1 VLGRALCSLGE
12 WDDALSEIESVKD
25 EVPPFQVGMAIAPL
39 VVIALARGED
49 ERVRELVAEHDRRCS
64 DAGASV
70 FESDFRSLRAMV
82 LDPKSDRDGRTPP
95 AEIITGAQ
103 VADYAEWAGWLG
115 PVVDR
120 VLADPGREQLVVAL
134 EALRGPGAMKRFP
147 PVLAQA
153 ERLDA
158 HLAMRAGEPVRAAEC
173 WMRAESLAGACGL
186 VFETAVIALERGE
199 HGADPEGAAL
209 TRARATFERL
219 GAAPWLTRALQAGA
233 GSAPAG

>member
-82 LDPKSDRDGRTPP
+82 LDPESDRDGRTPP

-153 ERLDA
+153 AQVAQVLPA
-158 HLAMRAGEPVRAAEC
+158 
-173 WMRAESLAGACGL
+173 
-186 VFETAVIALERGE
+186 
-199 HGADPEGAAL
+199 
-209 TRARATFERL
+209 
-219 GAAPWLTRALQAGA
+219 AAPPSLPAFLTAPV
-233 GSAPAG
+233 APAVAPVAPAAAPEVFPDGKVPSVLETMEAAVKAMMAHK